1 MRLSLLVTCVEGCA
15 FPGWKIVVGCH
26 FWETWVKRQEP
37 SAFPLIAKTHL
48 GLWEMGYEK
57 EKKAFR
63 TFPLIA
69 TTQLGWWELG

>member
-1 MRLSLLVTCVEGCA
+1 MRLRLLVTCVEGCA
-15 FPGWKIVVGCH
+15 FPGWKIVVVPLLRDMSSEARA
-26 FWETWVKRQEP
+26 F
-37 SAFPLIAKTHL
+37 SAFPLIATTHL